1 MMRRSRLM
9 QGGAV
14 ALVMLAGGCAQADAA
29 GGSAGGPP
37 VSDAAGESVEYLCQ
51 GTPVPASVLTD
62 GATAD
67 QLGEEAA
74 AALDGASVPDIEPEQ
89 WLVLTETD
97 TKVYLVREL
106 PEPRDNDG
114 EQRTHEVMGIEW
126 VDETEDGGEGWQ
138 LWRHGDCA
146 LRYDLGDLGD
156 AIVALDP
163 DNPPDPDSSQVHL
176 LVTEID
182 CASGKPADG
191 RVTLERL
198 VEHEDR
204 VELVVGVEAPTGDAQ
219 TCQFNPPT
227 PFVVELDEPLGTR
240 TLVDAAVYPE
250 RELAVSSAE

>member
-29 GGSAGGPP
+29 GGSPGGTP
-37 VSDAAGESVEYLCQ
+37 VKDEAGESVEYLCQ

-74 AALDGASVPDIEPEQ
+74 AALDGAGVPDIEPEQ
-89 WLVLTETD
+89 WRVLTETD

-106 PEPRDNDG
+106 PEPRDSDG
-114 EQRTHEVMGIEW
+114 EQRTHEVLGIEW
-126 VDETEDGGEGWQ
+126 VDETEEGGEGWQ
-138 LWRHGDCA
+138 FYRHGDCA
-146 LRYDLGDLGD
+146 LRYDLGDLNG
-156 AIVALDP
+156 AVVALDP

-176 LVTEID
+176 LVTEFS
-182 CASGKPADG
+182 CASGELADG

-198 VEHEDR
+198 VEREDR
-204 VELVVGVEAPTGDAQ
+204 VEIVVGVEPPPGIQ
-219 TCQFNPPT
+219 TCQSHPPT
-227 PFVVELDEPLGTR
+227 PFIVELDEPLGSR
-240 TLVDAAVYPE
+240 TLVDAALYPE
-250 RELAVSSAE
+250 RELAVSSTE